1 MRPGLSIL
9 GVVMIVVGAIWFL
22 QGIRVVPGS
31 FMTGSSF
38 WAVAGALLGIMGI
51 ALLAWTRSR

>member
-1 MRPGLSIL
+1 MRQGLSIL
-9 GVVMIVVGAIWFL
+9 GVVMIVVGAVWLL
-22 QGIRVVPGS
+22 QGIRVLPGS

-38 WAVAGALLGIMGI
+38 WAVTGALVGIMGI